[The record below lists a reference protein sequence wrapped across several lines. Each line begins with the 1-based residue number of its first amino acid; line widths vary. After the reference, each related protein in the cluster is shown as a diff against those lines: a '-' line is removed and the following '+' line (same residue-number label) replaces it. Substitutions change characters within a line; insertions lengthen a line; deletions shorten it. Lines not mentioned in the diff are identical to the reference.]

1 MSRLGTY
8 FSRLKSI
15 LTKSLVNMPF
25 RRTTTAL
32 PTSIVWPENFQ
43 LLKYSLDWKS
53 HERANIPMYSTSS
66 CSVA

>member
-1 MSRLGTY
+1 MGRLETY

-25 RRTTTAL
+25 SRTTTAL
-32 PTSIVWPENFQ
+32 PTSIECPENFQ
-43 LLKYSLDWKS
+43 LLKYSFASKS
-53 HERANIPMYSTSS
+53 HESANIPMYSTSS